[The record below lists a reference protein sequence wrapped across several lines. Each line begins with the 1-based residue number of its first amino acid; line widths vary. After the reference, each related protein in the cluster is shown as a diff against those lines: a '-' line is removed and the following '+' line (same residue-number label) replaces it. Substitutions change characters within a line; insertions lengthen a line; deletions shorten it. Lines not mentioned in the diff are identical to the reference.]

1 MDKRS
6 DNFWEATYRQNIA
19 QMIGICCRYTQDR
32 QTAEDLAH
40 DAFVVA
46 IDKVSSFENKGPFE
60 AWLRRIV
67 VNVALQYLREQ
78 KKHQKFIS
86 AAAYLSIYD
95 AIQEEYPVSENLTFS
110 ETELL
115 IVINNLPE
123 HHRLVF
129 NLYVVDNFT
138 HAQIATQLG
147 ISEGTSKSHL
157 ARARKKIRELLHD
170 QLRENKERKRS
181 ILFLLFPYKL
191 WNIDHLFAD
200 SLRSFSVQPEREFS
214 LNIPGLYEAPVPK
227 FNPAVI
233 SNKIYLKTG
242 IWGIATAVILAGS
255 SNIYFNSTIKNNNPE
270 ISEAANSMP
279 DSFSDLHSNTYQI
292 SQSIFS
298 DSMAATISDN
308 PIIVE
313 KTKNS
318 KPMKNLSTL
327 GGLLM
332 ASLTFDSSALST
344 EIPVQFKNQLLATNR
359 VPESATLVENIKPV
373 AEGDA
378 RLLSGTFY
386 ASELLWSEEKH
397 RLLLFGKEV
406 RVDFNTQKFKG
417 SGKFS
422 FLNGVKHL
430 VVNGTPMKLNE
441 RIKLS
446 DKQYH
451 LEQLN
456 ESEGTKKYG
465 DAGKEGAVEIT
476 WAE

>member
-67 VNVALQYLREQ
+67 VNLALQYLREQ

-95 AIQEEYPVSENLTFS
+95 AIHEEYPVSENLTFS

-170 QLRENKERKRS
+170 QLRENRERKRS

-191 WNIDHLFAD
+191 WNIDDLFAD
-200 SLRSFSVQPEREFS
+200 SLRSFSVQPERKFS
-214 LNIPGLYEAPVPK
+214 LTKPGLHEAPAPK
-227 FNPAVI
+227 FNPTVI

-255 SNIYFNSTIKNNNPE
+255 SNFYFNSKIKNNNPE
-270 ISEAANSMP
+270 VSEAANSMP
-279 DSFSDLHSNTYQI
+279 DSFSELHSNTDQI
-292 SQSIFS
+292 SQNIFS
-298 DSMAATISDN
+298 DSIAATISDN

-313 KTKNS
+313 ETKNS

-332 ASLTFDSSALST
+332 ASLTFDSLALST

-373 AEGDA
+373 AVRDA

-406 RVDFNTQKFKG
+406 RVDLNTQKFKG

-456 ESEGTKKYG
+456 ESEGVRKYG